1 MFASE
6 RMLRRLGNSAEIYVD
21 GTFKVVPNSPPI
33 AQLYTIHMRV
43 MDTGLAAVFVLCSAK
58 TRALYTAIFR
68 KILELAPEIEQNLRF
83 AMGDYERAAMSAL
96 REVFPGASLHGCW
109 FHFKQALLRRWRYLG
124 LNAAPTRILGMAM
137 ALPLVP
143 SERFEEGLNLLARL
157 ADHDAIEHPNVLQFL
172 SYIRRQWG
180 PLADIVSVHGCPIR
194 TNNLVE
200 SFHNEARRKLG
211 GLHPNIWKFI
221 EHLTAMIVDQEIGL
235 DRLENGDLDRRART
249 RRNMAR
255 DTVIRNAQHSL
266 SVDRFTLREFLE
278 RCATRAGLMR
288 VEGPDHDEGE

>member
-221 EHLTAMIVDQEIGL
+221 ADDLTKNILSE
-235 DRLENGDLDRRART
+235 RLHGVNSLRYHILEPVEVCSSDSKLVSIPTGF
-249 RRNMAR
+249 MAR
-255 DTVIRNAQHSL
+255 RVCSPRMNSGHALLIISIL
-266 SVDRFTLREFLE
+266 SAICFDFCHF
-278 RCATRAGLMR
+278 C
-288 VEGPDHDEGE
+288 